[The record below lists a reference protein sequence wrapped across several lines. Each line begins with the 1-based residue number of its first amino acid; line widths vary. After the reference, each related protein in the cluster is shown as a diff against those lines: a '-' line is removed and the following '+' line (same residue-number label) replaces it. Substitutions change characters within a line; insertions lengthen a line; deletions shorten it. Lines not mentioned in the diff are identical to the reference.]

1 MFNTTVL
8 GHPRGATRMR
18 QATRGGKSW
27 SYTDPDYM
35 DFLVKVA
42 EHCNQ
47 YLDDPKFIKFFNADR
62 RKPKRGQPQTYAISM
77 KLRFYIKST
86 AKDLPT
92 FFTAKPDL
100 DNLIKGTQ
108 DGMWYNQLN
117 IEPSGDIE
125 VVDYT
130 DKNGIPHRTFD
141 ETPRSFNVPDSV
153 VAHYDAMKLPV
164 RTSEEERVEI
174 TLYDLTDAKD
184 VQALSERRK

>member
-1 MFNTTVL
+1 MFKTTVL

-47 YLDDPKFIKFFNADR
+47 YIDDPEFIKFFNADR

-77 KLRFYIKST
+77 KLRFFIKST
-86 AKDLPT
+86 AKELPS

-100 DNLIKGTQ
+100 DNLIKGAQ
-108 DGMWYNQLN
+108 DGMWYNKLN

-125 VVDYT
+125 IVNYT
-130 DKNGIPHRTFD
+130 DKNGNSHRTFV

-164 RTSEEERVEI
+164 STSEEERVEI
-174 TLYDLTDAKD
+174 TLYDLTDKKD
-184 VQALSERRK
+184 VQALTERRS